1 MEIINA
7 SDIKPVLENQLIVPL
22 FILDSLMMPGDSM
35 MMRVFEPRYKQ
46 MLDDVVIDSAP
57 YGHVMAN
64 SSIPQIK
71 GWDAP
76 FDVGT
81 LVEIGDLEEN
91 GSNLLYSAIAG
102 KRFRIISLISPEL
115 ENIDFGGIFP
125 SAHDLEIEYQDK
137 NPNGKLYLRALIEIL
152 PKLNG
157 TVESNKWD
165 NLIALWESYIIQI
178 ADITGFDKDDP
189 QFIMEFNDKIKL
201 QNDENIWR
209 LASMVIDTL
218 DEQVTCLKSQNTKE
232 VVSMIE
238 SNIQKKLGLI
248 KFFQQSNE

>member
-1 MEIINA
+1 MDQVSAEDNL
-7 SDIKPVLENQLIVPL
+7 SPLQEQLIIPL
-22 FILDSLMMPGDSM
+22 FVLDSLLMPGDSM

-46 MLDDVVIDSAP
+46 MLDDVVIDSKP
-57 YGHVMAN
+57 YGHVMTN

-81 LVEIGDLEEN
+81 LVEVGDLEEN

-102 KRFRIISLISPEL
+102 NRFRIISLITPEL
-115 ENIDFGGIFP
+115 ENVDFGGIFP
-125 SAHDLEIEYQDK
+125 SAHDLEMEYQDK
-137 NPNGKLYLRALIEIL
+137 NPNGKLYLRALIEIIPRL
-152 PKLNG
+152 KG
-157 TVESNKWD
+157 TLESNKWD
-165 NLIALWESYIIQI
+165 NLIALWESYILQV

-189 QFIMEFNDKIKL
+189 QFAMEFNDEFKL

-232 VVSMIE
+232 VASMIE

>member
-22 FILDSLMMPGDSM
+22 FILDSLMLPGDSM

-46 MLDDVVIDSAP
+46 MLDDVVIDSTP
-57 YGHVMAN
+57 YGHVMTN

-81 LVEIGDLEEN
+81 LVEVGDLEEN
-91 GSNLLYSAIAG
+91 GSNLLSKEEGLLDFDAEQ
-102 KRFRIISLISPEL
+102 ISPEL
-115 ENIDFGGIFP
+115 ENVDFDFA
-125 SAHDLEIEYQDK
+125 AHDLEMEYQDK

-218 DEQVTCLKSQNTKE
+218 DEQVTCLKSQNIQTCEMLNKYTKE
-232 VVSMIE
+232 VDI
-238 SNIQKKLGLI
+238 I
-248 KFFQQSNE
+248 KFFQQYSSNQNK